1 MNALTISSTG
11 QNTRYAR
18 IFPVS
23 LALCLFTGEIRSTLD
38 KHFSN
43 QKAPL
48 LLDDDLGIWDSIC
61 DSGISWRKVS
71 GNVTM
76 ARRREI
82 PWSRPS
88 GQRRDAFKFY
98 RVKKPA
104 TDEYYRTMHG
114 SPPPP
119 PRCKN
124 GLIWHTRKTKPW
136 LKMKSTGQGS

>member
-48 LLDDDLGIWDSIC
+48 LLDGDLDIWDSIAMLEYFGEKFPETSPWP
-61 DSGISWRKVS
+61 DDAKSRGVDRAVS
-71 GNVTM
+71 AEMHSSFTALRNQLPMNIIGPCTAAPPGAKM
-76 ARRREI
+76 A
-82 PWSRPS
+82 
-88 GQRRDAFKFY
+88 
-98 RVKKPA
+98 
-104 TDEYYRTMHG
+104 
-114 SPPPP
+114 
-119 PRCKN
+119 
-124 GLIWHTRKTKPW
+124 
-136 LKMKSTGQGS
+136 